1 MNGKSLVGDFG
12 EAVDGGRGGDGLGAH
27 DDSWA
32 NNSGLSFF
40 LIPRK
45 KKLIPRIY
53 HLKNT

>member
-45 KKLIPRIY
+45 K
-53 HLKNT
+53 N